1 MTTGTLQITIITE
14 SEVEIFSGKTDTTK
28 PVNSCITWALN
39 QHKPLKRAII
49 QLKNLFTQWNMWLP
63 LNRWMEIFLFPRL
76 STFLS
81 HCLLLTHLLF
91 FLFLFPHRH
100 THMWAHAHAAPSLNS
115 CLYPTIYVDHPG
127 HLFPGSSTGQDVHVY
142 IWKMSQL
149 PEEVEILTPKLRPE
163 SRGRWGEWER
173 T

>member
-63 LNRWMEIFLFPRL
+63 LNRWMEIYLFPRL

-91 FLFLFPHRH
+91 FLFLSVPPQTH
-100 THMWAHAHAAPSLNS
+100 THVGTCACSSISELLFIPYYLRGPPRTPVSRIQHWPG
-115 CLYPTIYVDHPG
+115 CPCIYLKNVTATR
-127 HLFPGSSTGQDVHVY
+127 GSWNLDT
-142 IWKMSQL
+142 
-149 PEEVEILTPKLRPE
+149 
-163 SRGRWGEWER
+163 
-173 T
+173 